1 MRIALHATGHVG
13 HRTARVLLAERDLE
27 ALGFVGA
34 PPARAEDP
42 RVLPVGQLSEWEV
55 LVSDDLADPERQV
68 AAAGNAGVP
77 VVLAAHNPSLAETA
91 AGASVPV
98 LVGANPQSGIACA
111 LAAMQIAALDEV
123 TSLLIGWT
131 ERGNVRSRGEVF
143 PFPEPIGPRRG
154 VRRPSLWPESPPGT
168 RFVAAPHP
176 EAEWQGLL
184 VQAEGR
190 LSGNPVTRTL
200 GVVDRASFLAP
211 IALAAGAV
219 MVASGTYS
227 AGLHRPPAA
236 PTVYLAAAVNA
247 GLAVAA
253 LTG

>member
-27 ALGFVGA
+27 SLGFVGA
-34 PPARAEDP
+34 PPTRAEDA
-42 RVLPVGQLSEWEV
+42 RVAPVAKLSEWDV
-55 LVSDDLADPERQV
+55 LVSDDLADPERQL
-68 AAAGNAGVP
+68 AAAGKAGIP
-77 VVLAAHNPSLAETA
+77 MVLAADSPSLVATA
-91 AGASVPV
+91 AGAPVPV
-98 LVGANPQSGIACA
+98 LLGANPRSGIACA
-111 LAAMQIAALDEV
+111 LAAMQVAALDEV
-123 TSLLIGWT
+123 TALLIGWT

-176 EAEWQGLL
+176 EAEWLGLL
-184 VQAEGR
+184 VQAKGQ
-190 LSGNPVTRTL
+190 LSGEPVMRTL
-200 GVVDRASFLAP
+200 GVVDRAAFLAP

-219 MVASGTYS
+219 TVATGTYS
-227 AGLHRPPAA
+227 AGLHRPPDA
-236 PTVYLAAAVNA
+236 PTVYLTAAINA